1 VTQLA
6 DRTAYIVRFCRAWNA
21 DALNHGHVFS
31 IEQRGKQIEKLV
43 QMTNWDYY
51 EALDRFQRI
60 LDATGI
66 NAALKKRGA
75 REGALALYD

>member
-1 VTQLA
+1 MGL
-6 DRTAYIVRFCRAWNA
+6 FC
-21 DALNHGHVFS
+21 

>member
-1 VTQLA
+1 M
-6 DRTAYIVRFCRAWNA
+6 C
-21 DALNHGHVFS
+21 
-31 IEQRGKQIEKLV
+31 EQRGKQIEKIV

-75 REGALALYD
+75 REGERHPEVHQSKESEG